1 MESTI
6 EQNTMKAC
14 QQTKAII
21 SQNMKDY
28 LDFAIKTLDDE
39 EFVKS
44 ATALLPFDNFADAR
58 LRFMDDSSRVKS
70 MGLSLMKNELE
81 PARYS
86 LGVSIELAGD
96 DASHF
101 VEQADAVDASQLDG
115 GVKLHASV
123 RVPFH
128 VDDAVAKTGLEFVGH
143 RAAFAIGLVDVSRDR
158 RHLLSC
164 PRRNHAVVG
173 RQLQLHVGDNALA
186 SAHFLLAA
194 EP

>member
-1 MESTI
+1 METTI

-14 QQTKAII
+14 QQTKANI

-28 LDFAIKTLDDE
+28 LDFAVKTLDDG

-58 LRFMDDSSRVKS
+58 LRFMDDSSRLKS

-96 DASHF
+96 DGKENTETTAFIIAGRTLDELKGF
-101 VEQADAVDASQLDG
+101 VESDQFAKDARQQLEQQ
-115 GVKLHASV
+115 VEEYFYPVEES
-123 RVPFH
+123 
-128 VDDAVAKTGLEFVGH
+128 
-143 RAAFAIGLVDVSRDR
+143 
-158 RHLLSC
+158 
-164 PRRNHAVVG
+164 
-173 RQLQLHVGDNALA
+173 
-186 SAHFLLAA
+186 
-194 EP
+194 

>member
-1 MESTI
+1 
-6 EQNTMKAC
+6 MKAC

-28 LDFAIKTLDDE
+28 LDFAVKTLDDE

-44 ATALLPFDNFADAR
+44 TTALLPFDNFADAR

-96 DASHF
+96 DGKENNETTAF
-101 VEQADAVDASQLDG
+101 IIAGRTLDE
-115 GVKLHASV
+115 L
-123 RVPFH
+123 R
-128 VDDAVAKTGLEFVGH
+128 DFVGSDQ
-143 RAAFAIGLVDVSRDR
+143 FAKD
-158 RHLLSC
+158 
-164 PRRNHAVVG
+164 AK
-173 RQLQLHVGDNALA
+173 LQLEQQVEGYFYPEEEKA
-186 SAHFLLAA
+186 
-194 EP
+194 

>member
-1 MESTI
+1 MDSPI
-6 EQNTMKAC
+6 EQKTLKAC
-14 QQTKAII
+14 QQTKAFV

-28 LDFAIKTLDDE
+28 LDFAFKTFGDA

-96 DASHF
+96 DGKENNETTAF
-101 VEQADAVDASQLDG
+101 IIAGRTLDE
-115 GVKLHASV
+115 L
-123 RVPFH
+123 R
-128 VDDAVAKTGLEFVGH
+128 DFVGSDQ
-143 RAAFAIGLVDVSRDR
+143 FAKEARQELEQLVEGYFY
-158 RHLLSC
+158 
-164 PRRNHAVVG
+164 PEEEKA
-173 RQLQLHVGDNALA
+173 
-186 SAHFLLAA
+186 
-194 EP
+194 

>member
-14 QQTKAII
+14 QQTKANI

-28 LDFAIKTLDDE
+28 LDFAVKTLDDG

-58 LRFMDDSSRVKS
+58 LRFMDDSSRLKS

-96 DASHF
+96 DGKENTETTAFIIAGRTLDELKGF
-101 VEQADAVDASQLDG
+101 VESDQFAKDARQQLEQQ
-115 GVKLHASV
+115 VEEYFYPVEES
-123 RVPFH
+123 
-128 VDDAVAKTGLEFVGH
+128 
-143 RAAFAIGLVDVSRDR
+143 
-158 RHLLSC
+158 
-164 PRRNHAVVG
+164 
-173 RQLQLHVGDNALA
+173 
-186 SAHFLLAA
+186 
-194 EP
+194 

>member
-14 QQTKAII
+14 QQTKAFV

-28 LDFAIKTLDDE
+28 LDFAVKTFDDA
-39 EFVKS
+39 EFIKS

-81 PARYS
+81 PAKYS

-96 DASHF
+96 NGNETTDATAF
-101 VEQADAVDASQLDG
+101 IIGGRTLDELKDYVGGDQFAKDARQQFEQLTEGYFYPVQEL
-115 GVKLHASV
+115 
-123 RVPFH
+123 
-128 VDDAVAKTGLEFVGH
+128 
-143 RAAFAIGLVDVSRDR
+143 
-158 RHLLSC
+158 
-164 PRRNHAVVG
+164 
-173 RQLQLHVGDNALA
+173 
-186 SAHFLLAA
+186 
-194 EP
+194 

>member
-1 MESTI
+1 
-6 EQNTMKAC
+6 MKAC
-14 QQTKAII
+14 QQTKAVI

-28 LDFAIKTLDDE
+28 LDFAVKTLDDE

-96 DASHF
+96 DGKENNETTAF
-101 VEQADAVDASQLDG
+101 IIAGRTLDE
-115 GVKLHASV
+115 L
-123 RVPFH
+123 R
-128 VDDAVAKTGLEFVGH
+128 DFVGSDQ
-143 RAAFAIGLVDVSRDR
+143 FAKD
-158 RHLLSC
+158 
-164 PRRNHAVVG
+164 AK
-173 RQLQLHVGDNALA
+173 LQLEQQVEGYFYSEEEKA
-186 SAHFLLAA
+186 
-194 EP
+194 

>member
-14 QQTKAII
+14 QQTKAFV

-28 LDFAIKTLDDE
+28 LDFAVKTLDDG

-81 PARYS
+81 PAKYS
-86 LGVSIELAGD
+86 LGISIELAGD
-96 DASHF
+96 DGNDNTGTTVFIIAGRT
-101 VEQADAVDASQLDG
+101 LDEL
-115 GVKLHASV
+115 K
-123 RVPFH
+123 
-128 VDDAVAKTGLEFVGH
+128 EFVGSDQ
-143 RAAFAIGLVDVSRDR
+143 FAKETKQQIEQLIEGYFYSRT
-158 RHLLSC
+158 
-164 PRRNHAVVG
+164 
-173 RQLQLHVGDNALA
+173 
-186 SAHFLLAA
+186 
-194 EP
+194 E

>member
-1 MESTI
+1 
-6 EQNTMKAC
+6 MKVC

-28 LDFAIKTLDDE
+28 LDFAVKTLDDE

-44 ATALLPFDNFADAR
+44 TTALLPFDNFADAR

-96 DASHF
+96 DGKENNETTAF
-101 VEQADAVDASQLDG
+101 IIAGRTLDE
-115 GVKLHASV
+115 L
-123 RVPFH
+123 R
-128 VDDAVAKTGLEFVGH
+128 DFVGSDQ
-143 RAAFAIGLVDVSRDR
+143 FAKD
-158 RHLLSC
+158 
-164 PRRNHAVVG
+164 AK
-173 RQLQLHVGDNALA
+173 LQLEQQVEGYFYPEEEKA
-186 SAHFLLAA
+186 
-194 EP
+194 